1 MNTIL
6 TWILILLAVSIGLLY
21 FLVWL
26 FSHNPREA
34 YPSELKYFTNDGET
48 GSHMLPERNSPA
60 SDDIYLSIVIP
71 CYNETSRLKGMLI
84 ETVSH
89 LEKQFHGK
97 YEILIVDDG
106 STDGTAEYALKLANE
121 LELSPHTMRVIKF
134 VENRGKGGA
143 VCHGLQIARGEYVM
157 FADADGASKFSDMDK
172 LVESVRKMDKG
183 KPEEIPAVAVG
194 SRAHMVNT
202 DAVVKRAFIRN
213 LLMYGL
219 HTLVYIF
226 GIRDVKDTQC
236 GFKLFNKAAVK
247 IICPLMHTEGWI
259 FDVEMLILAERRDI
273 NVSEVPISWHE
284 VKGSKMVLARD
295 SLNMGI
301 DLVVTR
307 MAYIL
312 GVYSD
317 KNKNDHKLKTA

>member
-1 MNTIL
+1 MQSVLIWLLVLL
-6 TWILILLAVSIGLLY
+6 TVLIGLVY
-21 FLVWL
+21 FVVWI

-34 YPSELKYFTNDGET
+34 YPSELEYITNDGEST
-48 GSHMLPERNSPA
+48 SYKLPERNSQA
-60 SDDIYLSIVIP
+60 SDNIFLSVVIP
-71 CYNETSRLKGMLI
+71 CYNETSRLREMLV
-84 ETVSH
+84 EAVSH
-89 LEKQFHGK
+89 LENHYHGK

-106 STDGTAEYALKLANE
+106 SSDGTAQYALKLAKD
-121 LELSPHTMRVIKF
+121 LDILPHTLRIVQF
-134 VENRGKGGA
+134 VKNRGKGGA
-143 VCHGLQIARGEYVM
+143 VCHGLQLARGQYVM

-172 LVESVRKMDKG
+172 LVKSVQNLDNGR
-183 KPEEIPAVAVG
+183 PEDVPAIAVG

-247 IICPLMHTEGWI
+247 SICPLMHTEGWI
-259 FDVEMLILAERRDI
+259 FDVEMLILAERRNI
-273 NVSEVPISWHE
+273 KVSEVPISWHE
-284 VKGSKMVLARD
+284 VKGSKMVLSRD

-317 KNKNDHKLKTA
+317 KLKDDHKVKTA